1 MPGSPASSTFFAGKY
16 ECMPTG
22 TQAGNGVSRICWVQR
37 YASIVCVCAFTIFY
51 RYISIFS
58 IYFMHALTITHHH
71 SPIYSRK
78 LLLNYCKYVMRL
90 SPSAVAVSC
99 PQCLQCRGTS
109 WNLLSIS
116 ASSAVALDFRTF
128 SFSFLGASNINRYRT
143 WSGE

>member
-1 MPGSPASSTFFAGKY
+1 MPGSPASSTLQESMNVCQQARRRVMEFLGSAGYKD
-16 ECMPTG
+16 M
-22 TQAGNGVSRICWVQR
+22 QVS
-37 YASIVCVCAFTIFY
+37 CVCAFTIFY